1 MYHDFFL
8 HIAHNGERMNSVIAW
23 DIFLL
28 FKKSISWHQIGVLWL
43 QSCRIT

>member
-28 FKKSISWHQIGVLWL
+28 FKKNIFLAPNWRFMVTKL
-43 QSCRIT
+43 